1 MTTIFFRTILFC
13 IIFFY
18 HNVLYSK
25 NFDLNTFNK
34 RTVSNYFSASISL
47 NNNNDNS
54 LKFFNSSK
62 ILKESHQLYLK
73 KYLFS
78 LVLNE
83 KIPLAIKEI
92 RAVNKK
98 TSSDFFEAQL
108 LLALDSIK
116 KRNYKKAFFYAS
128 NLKKY
133 RDIGDFDYVVSVVLE
148 EYIYLFINNKTSS
161 KFEKEF
167 GNLSLINIAFQNCY
181 LEKLNT
187 EAFFDQLINSTD
199 RDGSRYLFFYLN
211 YLISQNK
218 LSKAKKLAEEIN
230 PLASN
235 LLISQ
240 SKEWINDK
248 KFNKFNRIFSCKNPS
263 DIIAEFI
270 FLISNLYS
278 SESDL
283 IKSNY
288 YFSLSKYLNPKF
300 TFNLTLL
307 AENYFI
313 NKNFTKTKKIL
324 NFFTKEDKVYYWY
337 KTKKIA
343 EIIKKKETEKKSFNY
358 INSEF
363 NKIENPSLK
372 VIYDMG
378 NIAKVYDKYNLAIN
392 YYSKVLSNLNPQSLD
407 YADVL
412 FRRGGCYERL
422 GEEIKSDEDLL
433 KSLEINSDDPYVLNY
448 LAYSWLERNYKID
461 IAMNMLE
468 KAYKQ
473 EPDNPY
479 IIDSIGWAYYLIKE
493 YDKAENL
500 LRKATHL
507 MPDDPIVNDH
517 YGDILWKLDRK
528 IEANY
533 FWKKVL
539 TFEDTENEMKE
550 EIYYKLLK
558 GPKKI

>member
-1 MTTIFFRTILFC
+1 MITIFYRIILFC

-18 HNVLYSK
+18 NNILYSK

-34 RTVSNYFSASISL
+34 KTVSNYFSASISL

-54 LKFFNSSK
+54 LKFFNYSK

-83 KIPLAIKEI
+83 KISVAIKET
-92 RAVNKK
+92 REVNDN
-98 TSSDFFEAQL
+98 TFLDFFEAQL

-116 KRNYKKAFFYAS
+116 KRNYKKAFFYI
-128 NLKKY
+128 NELKKY
-133 RDIGDFDYVVSVVLE
+133 SDVGDFDHVVSVVLE

-181 LEKLNT
+181 LEKSNT
-187 EAFFDQLINSTD
+187 EISFDQVINSTD
-199 RDGSRYLFFYLN
+199 RDRSRYLFFYLN

-218 LSKAKKLAEEIN
+218 LSKVKKLAQEIN

-235 LLISQ
+235 LLIAQ
-240 SKEWINDK
+240 SKEWINDE
-248 KFNKFNRIFSCKNPS
+248 KFNKFDRIFSCKNPS
-263 DIIAEFI
+263 DIVAEFL

-278 SESDL
+278 SESNL
-283 IKSNY
+283 KKSNY
-288 YFSLSKYLNPKF
+288 YFNLSRYLNPRF

-313 NKNFTKTKKIL
+313 NRDFIKTEKIL
-324 NFFTKEDKVYYWY
+324 NSFTKEDKVYYWN
-337 KTKKIA
+337 KTKKKA
-343 EIIKKKETEKKSFNY
+343 EIIKKKENDEKSFNY
-358 INSEF
+358 INFEF
-363 NKIENPSLK
+363 NKIKNPSLK

-378 NIAKVYDKYNLAIN
+378 NIVKVFDKYNLAIK
-392 YYSKVLSNLNPQSLD
+392 YYTKVLSNLNHKSLD

-422 GEEIKSDEDLL
+422 GKEKKSDKDLL

-461 IAMNMLE
+461 LAMNMLE

-500 LRKATHL
+500 LRKAAQI

-533 FWKKVL
+533 FWKRVL
-539 TFEDTENEMKE
+539 TFKDTENEMKE
-550 EIYYKLLK
+550 EIYYKLLN